1 MERAFGL
8 YGQPDR
14 RVEAVGA
21 VLRGTRGVVPVVYSF
36 TRHIGDVG
44 EQLVRGAS
52 FIFLENGSP
61 RDLKPVRQTD
71 LRLSILDFVQTT
83 RS

>member
-36 TRHIGDVG
+36 TRHTITPACRRQRVEQTMSAPGD
-44 EQLVRGAS
+44 LT
-52 FIFLENGSP
+52 
-61 RDLKPVRQTD
+61 KQTHGKGGQ
-71 LRLSILDFVQTT
+71 IYHIEVFP
-83 RS
+83 